1 MPPSVEPSPNSDLPV
16 MRRLRHLANLLGE
29 ITRYSL
35 VNRVWWPVPLIGT
48 LLVLGLVVVVG
59 QASAPFIYTLF

>member
-1 MPPSVEPSPNSDLPV
+1 MRPSLGPAPIEHTRV
-16 MRRLRHLANLLGE
+16 MRRIRHLANLLGE

-48 LLVLGLVVVVG
+48 LLLLGLVVVVG

>member
-1 MPPSVEPSPNSDLPV
+1 
-16 MRRLRHLANLLGE
+16 MRRLRHLANLFGE

-48 LLVLGLVVVVG
+48 LLLLSLVVVVG